1 MTDQSKFEY
10 SVFISYRHLPEDR
23 KWAKWLLSALESY
36 RTPKVL
42 QKQGLPARLGKVF
55 RDEDEVPASSD
66 LSSLIKNALEK
77 SKFLMVICSKNT
89 PASMWVSEE
98 IRTFHALGRS
108 DHIIALLIDGEP
120 DDAFPELLLKLPKSI
135 SDDGEITWSDE
146 VREPIAA
153 DVRPRDDTRHKE
165 LKQSALLRV
174 SASILGVKFDD
185 LKRREEARSRRKMQA
200 FVAAS
205 LTAVVFTSA
214 LSLYAFAQRQA
225 AIVNA
230 ERANKA
236 LAAAT
241 DTANGLVFQLAQ
253 EFRNS
258 GLPNA
263 TILRILGEAQKLQDN
278 LAQGGEENNDLL
290 RSRAATLSERSN
302 SLANFGDPEGAL
314 AAAAESLVIAR
325 KLAASQ
331 PQDKVSKRDVSVSLD
346 KIGQIK
352 SRQEPAAALAL
363 FKESLEIRRKLAALE
378 PANLQ
383 FQHDVSGSLDGI
395 GVILKRKD
403 PAAALVVFKE
413 SLEIMRGLVTS

>member
-10 SVFISYRHLPEDR
+10 TVFIIYRHLPEDR
-23 KWAKWLLSALESY
+23 KWAKWLLSALETY
-36 RTPKVL
+36 RTPKTL

-55 RDEDEVPASSD
+55 RDEDEIPASSD

-77 SKFLMVICSKNT
+77 SKFLVVICSKNT
-89 PASMWVSEE
+89 SASMWVSEE

-120 DDAFPELLLKLPKSI
+120 GDAFPELLLKLPKSI
-135 SDDGEITWSDE
+135 SDGGEITWSDE

-174 SASILGVKFDD
+174 AASILGVKFDD
-185 LKRREEARSRRKMQA
+185 LKRREEARSKRRMQA

-225 AIVNA
+225 AILNA

-241 DTANGLVFQLAQ
+241 ETANGLVFRLAQ

-278 LAQGGEENNDLL
+278 LAQGGEETNDLL
-290 RSRAATLSERSN
+290 RSRAATLWRFSAEILQPER
-302 SLANFGDPEGAL
+302 
-314 AAAAESLVIAR
+314 LVFWA
-325 KLAASQ
+325 
-331 PQDKVSKRDVSVSLD
+331 VSRMV
-346 KIGQIK
+346 
-352 SRQEPAAALAL
+352 RM
-363 FKESLEIRRKLAALE
+363 
-378 PANLQ
+378 
-383 FQHDVSGSLDGI
+383 
-395 GVILKRKD
+395 
-403 PAAALVVFKE
+403 VF
-413 SLEIMRGLVTS
+413 SPSMLLTF